1 VPAAIQQLA
10 RAKQVVR
17 VEQLPQIQTPVDLGA
32 LSHPP
37 KPEVSP
43 PAALPPAKPAAPGP
57 APTQVK
63 PEAGAYLNRLL
74 DAKKKSQQKP
84 KE

>member
-10 RAKQVVR
+10 RAKQEVR
-17 VEQLPQIQTPVDLGA
+17 AEQLTPVEGRSTSASSRDA
-32 LSHPP
+32 RSRSAPA
-37 KPEVSP
+37 P
-43 PAALPPAKPAAPGP
+43 PAAAEARRRSRRRRRPKPA
-57 APTQVK
+57 
-63 PEAGAYLNRLL
+63 EAGGYLNRLL